1 MPTVFITGA
10 NRGLGLEF
18 ARQYGAAGYS
28 VIATCRNPIGV
39 GELATI
45 SGDIQVHGLEVTDRA
60 QLARLADSLSERPF
74 DILINNAGV
83 YGPRDYD
90 PAEVDLNEW
99 HQAMEVNAMSPL
111 LVSTAF
117 VRNVAAAQGKIATLS
132 SRMGSIAHAS
142 SVRSY
147 IYRSSKAALNAV
159 MKSLAN
165 DLNDKSIPVCVLHPG
180 WVQTDMGGENALIS
194 TETSVNGMRQ
204 VIDDLSMS
212 TTGHFFNYDGSEI
225 PW

>member
-10 NRGLGLEF
+10 NRGIGLEF
-18 ARQYGAAGYS
+18 TRQYGAAGYT

-60 QLARLADSLSERPF
+60 QLARLADSLSEIPF

-99 HQAMEVNAMSPL
+99 HRALEINAMSPL

-117 VRNVAAAQGKIATLS
+117 VQNVAAAQGKIATITS
-132 SRMGSIAHAS
+132 KMGSMADNTS
-142 SVRSY
+142 GGSY

-165 DLNDKSIPVCVLHPG
+165 DLQSKSIPVCVLHPG
-180 WVQTDMGGENALIS
+180 WVQTDMGGESALIS
-194 TETSVNGMRQ
+194 TETSVSGMRQ

-212 TTGHFFNYDGSEI
+212 TTGLFYNYDGMEI